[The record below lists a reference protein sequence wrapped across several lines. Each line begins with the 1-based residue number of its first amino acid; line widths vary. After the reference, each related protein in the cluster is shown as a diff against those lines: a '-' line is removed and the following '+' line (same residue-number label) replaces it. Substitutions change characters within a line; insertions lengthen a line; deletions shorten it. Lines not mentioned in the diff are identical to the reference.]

1 MLLQSSVISII
12 MQIITGGIDIYG
24 LSIPLKDTYRILKD
38 LLSVELGVQV
48 IEFIFYIW
56 LIFNLSRPDITIFR
70 YIDWFFT
77 TPIMLITLMA
87 LLNKQKNISIFDFI
101 KNNKFDV
108 IIVVI
113 LNMMMLIFGFLGE
126 INILT
131 TNIATTIGFIP
142 FVIFFKHIYDKYV
155 KNKNFED
162 EPFNYKYIFLYFV
175 IIWSLYGVA
184 AYLPFTQKNT
194 MYNILDLFAKNF
206 FGVALVVIIMIYSK
220 K

>member
-1 MLLQSSVISII
+1 MLVLSSIISII
-12 MQIITGGIDIYG
+12 IQIITGGIDIYG
-24 LSIPLKDTYRILKD
+24 LTIPLDNQYKILKQ

-56 LIFNLSRPDITIFR
+56 LILNINHPNITIFR
-70 YIDWFFT
+70 YIDWMFT

-108 IIVVI
+108 IFVVI
-113 LNMMMLIFGFLGE
+113 LNMMMLLFGFLGE
-126 INILT
+126 INILST
-131 TNIATTIGFIP
+131 TMSVSIGFIP
-142 FVIFFKHIYDKYV
+142 FLIFFIHIYNKFI
-155 KNKNFED
+155 KNKTFED
-162 EPFNYKYIFLYFV
+162 EPLNYKYIFLYFV

-184 AYLPFTQKNT
+184 AYLPFIQKNT